1 MRVGVLFMN
10 EDSVVRDC
18 RGGIVISTYGLS
30 EHNILKPILK
40 PSVAFPTPVPMTAP
54 SWTAHVLL
62 ASACIGFKTSR

>member
-18 RGGIVISTYGLS
+18 RGGIVISTFGLS

-40 PSVAFPTPVPMTAP
+40 PSERRFPHARSHDCARAARFRVHRFQDVQVIP
-54 SWTAHVLL
+54 
-62 ASACIGFKTSR
+62 R

>member
-18 RGGIVISTYGLS
+18 RGGIVISTFGLS

-40 PSVAFPTPVPMTAP
+40 PSVAFPTPVPMTA
-54 SWTAHVLL
+54 HVLL